1 MGAAALGC
9 RAGVARRRARLRAET
24 LRQALAAAYK
34 FNPRLDAARATQRAT
49 DEEVPRALSGYR
61 PSVNGSADTSY
72 EKQHHRVGRQ
82 TFDTN
87 TESNPRGY
95 TVGLVQPLFRGF
107 RTVNAVN
114 AAEATVRAGWE
125 TLRTTEAA
133 VLLEAVTAY
142 GDVVRDTAIVRLREN
157 NVTVLTRDLRATQ
170 DRFNVGEVTRTDVA
184 QAQARRAAAVAALDL
199 ASANLKTSR
208 ATFERVIG
216 HPPSNL
222 VEARATNLIAKS
234 IRENV
239 EISARESPIVV
250 SALYREQAA
259 RFAVD
264 LIRGELL
271 PTVQL
276 EANYT
281 KRFDPS
287 IAIDETET
295 TLVTGRVT
303 VPFYTGGEV
312 QARVRQAKHT
322 HIQRL
327 QEIEQAR
334 TEVQAAGGDG
344 VVAAGSGAGGGGVR
358 HHGRQC
364 QPHRAG
370 RRARGGA
377 GGTAHAPRRAQRRAG
392 AAQRRGQPGD
402 RPAQRA
408 GGLLRRAVD
417 HRTPQ
422 CAGAGHGG
430 TGLRCR
436 RRTTTTCAASGSTS
450 PSPTATAAARSWRR
464 RRRRSTRPRNR
475 PQSAGFPIFAPRLR
489 GLAGPGT
496 VPRCRPLARRGVRWC
511 SAPASAIEW
520 RGLGLGAAMSQRTRS
535 GGTGAQGWRG
545 SRGAV

>member
-1 MGAAALGC
+1 MGLWRPSAVGAGALLAVLAC
-9 RAGVARRRARLRAET
+9 ALTSQTSAET
-24 LRQALAAAYK
+24 LPQALAATYK

-61 PSVNGSADTSY
+61 PSVTGSADTSY
-72 EKQHHRVGRQ
+72 QKQIIDGQNVH
-82 TFDTN
+82 TN

-95 TVGLVQPLFRGF
+95 TIGAVQPLFRGF
-107 RTVNAVN
+107 RTVSAVS

-125 TLRTTEAA
+125 TLRITESS

-199 ASANLKTSR
+199 ARSNLKTSR
-208 ATFERVIG
+208 ATFERVVG

-222 VEARATNLIAKS
+222 VEARATNLVLKS
-234 IRENV
+234 VQENV
-239 EISARESPIVV
+239 EISSRENPNVV
-250 SALYREQAA
+250 AALYREQAA

-276 EANYT
+276 ETNYT
-281 KRFDPS
+281 KRFEPS
-287 IAIDETET
+287 ASIDTSET

-334 TEVQAAGGDG
+334 TEVQAQVVTAWAQLQAAQAAVESDVTAVEANRIALAGVREEERVGQRTLLDVLNAEQELLNAEVNLATDRRNLMVASYALLATVGRLNAQELGVAQLVYDPEAHYHDVRRKWFDISITHGDG
-344 VVAAGSGAGGGGVR
+344 RREVLEAAPPREVAPVK
-358 HHGRQC
+358 
-364 QPHRAG
+364 
-370 RRARGGA
+370 
-377 GGTAHAPRRAQRRAG
+377 
-392 AAQRRGQPGD
+392 
-402 RPAQRA
+402 
-408 GGLLRRAVD
+408 
-417 HRTPQ
+417 
-422 CAGAGHGG
+422 
-430 TGLRCR
+430 
-436 RRTTTTCAASGSTS
+436 
-450 PSPTATAAARSWRR
+450 
-464 RRRRSTRPRNR
+464 
-475 PQSAGFPIFAPRLR
+475 
-489 GLAGPGT
+489 
-496 VPRCRPLARRGVRWC
+496 
-511 SAPASAIEW
+511 
-520 RGLGLGAAMSQRTRS
+520 
-535 GGTGAQGWRG
+535 
-545 SRGAV
+545 